1 MRYLSIVSALF
12 FLLPVSAQMP
22 SLQRTG
28 KVTHL
33 MVEGKPFLMIGGE
46 LHNSTS
52 SSIDY
57 MEKLDIWGTIEKAHY
72 NTVIASASWELVEP
86 EEGRFNFKQVDYLIK
101 NARERNL
108 KLVLIWFASWKNGA
122 STYVPGWVKRNPK
135 TYRYVQNSKGETLN
149 VISPVLNETAM
160 KSDANAFA
168 RLMQHIRETDPDHTV
183 IMMQVENEVGVLT
196 SVRDF
201 SPEAQKSW
209 KSDVPADLIAYL
221 QSHKGKLFPELEKV
235 WAANGYKT
243 KGNWETIFGVSTTNT
258 DNWQA
263 YPFYSEE
270 LFMAYH
276 YAKYIGTVAA
286 MGKKEKT
293 LPMYCNAWLK
303 QPSGGYPGKFPSGG
317 PLPEVLDVW
326 RAAAPSVDFLA
337 PDIYTDE
344 FDYTLK
350 QFSLGNNPFLIL
362 ESTFEISK
370 ELYAIGEYDVLG
382 FCPFGID
389 VNGGDFSMAATD
401 DNTLDNLYQGNAL
414 LKQMDQLIL
423 AQYGSENLRGIYVD
437 EVNPKMQL
445 ELGDYLLDFSLA
457 TSGTGTT
464 QNDGTGA
471 GFRKSRKNGGALI
484 LRAGPESLYI
494 VGKDIRIAY
503 KLKDPKTGQYAAT
516 ESVEEGT
523 FVNNQWVPGR
533 RINGD
538 ETYFVSFSDVK
549 AVKVVLY
556 KAPFENR
563 MLF

>member
-1 MRYLSIVSALF
+1 
-12 FLLPVSAQMP
+12 
-22 SLQRTG
+22 
-28 KVTHL
+28 
-33 MVEGKPFLMIGGE
+33 
-46 LHNSTS
+46 
-52 SSIDY
+52 
-57 MEKLDIWGTIEKAHY
+57 
-72 NTVIASASWELVEP
+72 
-86 EEGRFNFKQVDYLIK
+86 
-101 NARERNL
+101 
-108 KLVLIWFASWKNGA
+108 
-122 STYVPGWVKRNPK
+122 
-135 TYRYVQNSKGETLN
+135 LN
-149 VISPVLNETAM
+149 VISPVQNETAM
-160 KSDANAFA
+160 QADARTFSM
-168 RLMQHIRETDPDHTV
+168 LMRHIRETDPDHTV
-183 IMMQVENEVGVLT
+183 IMMQVENEVGVL
-196 SVRDF
+196 SSMRDF
-201 SPEAQKSW
+201 SPEAEKAW

-243 KGNWETIFGVSTTNT
+243 KGNWETLFGVSTTNT

-286 MGKKEKT
+286 MGKKEKN

-350 QFSLGNNPFLIL
+350 QFSLGGNPFLIP

-370 ELYAIGEYDVLG
+370 ELFAIGEYDVLG
-382 FCPFGID
+382 LCPFGID

-401 DNTLDNLYQGNAL
+401 DNTLDNLYLGNAL
-414 LKQMDQLIL
+414 LQQMDQLIL
-423 AQYGSENLRGIYVD
+423 AQYGSENLQGIYVD
-437 EVNPKMQL
+437 EVNPKMQVTF
-445 ELGDYLLDFSLA
+445 GDYLLVFGLA
-457 TSGTGTT
+457 TSGTVTT
-464 QNDGTGA
+464 QNDGTGT

-494 VGKDIRIAY
+494 VGKDIRISY
-503 KLKDPKTGQYAAT
+503 KLKDSKTGHYAAT
-516 ESVEEGT
+516 ESVEEGS

-538 ETYFVSFSDVK
+538 EAYFVNFSGVK
-549 AVKVVLY
+549 AMKVVLY
-556 KAPFENR
+556 KATFENK

>member
-1 MRYLSIVSALF
+1 MRILIILIALCAI
-12 FLLPVSAQMP
+12 LPASAQIP
-22 SLQRTG
+22 SLQKSG
-28 KVTHL
+28 QVTHM
-33 MVEGKPFLMIGGE
+33 MVQGKPFLMIGGE

-86 EEGRFNFKQVDYLIK
+86 EEGRFNFEQVDYLIN

-135 TYRYVQNSKGETLN
+135 KYRYVQNSKGELLN
-149 VISPVLNETAM
+149 VVSPVQNEAAM
-160 KSDANAFA
+160 QADARAFA
-168 RLMQHIRETDPDHTV
+168 GLMQHIRETDPDHTV
-183 IMMQVENEVGVLT
+183 IMMQVENEVGVLS

-201 SPEAQKSW
+201 SPEAQKAW
-209 KSDVPADLIAYL
+209 KGDVPADLITYL
-221 QSHKGKLFPELEKV
+221 QAHKGKLFPELEKV

-258 DNWQA
+258 DDWKA
-263 YPFYSEE
+263 YPYYSEE

-286 MGKKEKT
+286 MGKKEKN

-350 QFSLGNNPFLIL
+350 QFSLGGNPFLIP

-370 ELYAIGEYDVLG
+370 ELYAIGAYHVLG

-401 DNTLDNLYQGNAL
+401 DKTLDNLYRGNAL
-414 LKQMDQLIL
+414 LRNMDQLIL
-423 AQYGSENLRGIYVD
+423 AQYGTENLRGIYVD
-437 EVNPKMQL
+437 EVNPKASL
-445 ELGDYLLDFSLA
+445 EFGEYLLDFSLSA
-457 TSGTGTT
+457 PSGST
-464 QNDGTGA
+464 QNDGTGT
-471 GFRKSRKNGGALI
+471 GFRKSRKNGGALV
-484 LRAGPESLYI
+484 LRAGPETLYI
-494 VGKDIRIAY
+494 LGKDIRIAY
-503 KLKDPKTGQYAAT
+503 RLKEAKTGQYAAT
-516 ESVEEGT
+516 ESVEEGR

-538 ETYFVSFSDVK
+538 EQYFVSFGDVK